1 MDTQQAPED
10 RDCATDP
17 DGREAEPR
25 SSAVRRPWR
34 GLLRDTLLLGGA
46 CALVLVLVN
55 LFVAQPFGIPSGS
68 MEGGLRI
75 GDRVV
80 VDKLAYRFGSQPQR
94 GDVVVFDG
102 RGSFVDPG
110 AADPGQSAGEGS
122 GDDFVKRVI
131 GVGGDTVV
139 CCDTRGRLSVDG
151 VPLDESGYLFPGDAP
166 SAVPFSIK
174 VPEGRLFVLGDHRS
188 DSRDSRDHLGDPGG
202 GFVPVDKVT
211 GRVDWV
217 VYPVGHWRSL
227 DRPQAF
233 AVLAS
238 ELRKGV
244 GRGQQ
249 G

>member
-25 SSAVRRPWR
+25 SSAVRR
-34 GLLRDTLLLGGA
+34 LIRDLVVLGA
-46 CALVLVLVN
+46 VCASVLALVN
-55 LFVAQPFGIPSGS
+55 AFAAQPFAIPSGS
-68 MEGGLRI
+68 MEGALRI
-75 GDRVV
+75 GDRVL
-80 VDKLAYRFGSQPQR
+80 VDKVGYRFGAPQR

-102 RGSFVDPG
+102 RGSFVDEG
-110 AADPGQSAGEGS
+110 TVDSGDGS
-122 GDDFVKRVI
+122 GDYFVKRVI
-131 GVGGDTVV
+131 GVAGDTVT
-139 CCDTRGRLSVDG
+139 CCDSKGWLSVDG
-151 VPLDESGYLFPGDAP
+151 VPLDESGYLFPGDVP

-174 VPEGRLFVLGDHRS
+174 VPADRLFVLGDHRS

-217 VYPVGHWRSL
+217 VYPIGHWRSL
-227 DRPQAF
+227 DRPPVF

-244 GRGQQ
+244 GHGQQ

>member
-1 MDTQQAPED
+1 MDTRQTSED

-17 DGREAEPR
+17 EGRRAEPR
-25 SSAVRRPWR
+25 SSAVRR
-34 GLLRDTLLLGGA
+34 LLRDVLLLGGVV
-46 CALVLVLVN
+46 ALVLLLVN
-55 LFVAQPFGIPSGS
+55 TFVAQPFGIPSGS

-80 VDKLAYRFGSQPQR
+80 VDKLAYRLGAPQR
-94 GDVVVFDG
+94 GDVIVFDG
-102 RGSFVDPG
+102 RGSFVDG
-110 AADPGQSAGEGS
+110 GTADGGDGS

-131 GVGGDTVV
+131 GVAGDTVV
-139 CCDTRGRLSVDG
+139 CCGPDGRLSVDG
-151 VPLDESGYLFPGDAP
+151 VELDESGYLFPGDAP

-174 VPEGRLFVLGDHRS
+174 VPAGRLFVLGDHRS
-188 DSRDSRDHLGDPGG
+188 MSRDSRDHLGDPGG

-233 AVLAS
+233 AVLAAD
-238 ELRKGV
+238 LRE
-244 GRGQQ
+244 RGAR

>member
-25 SSAVRRPWR
+25 SSAVRR
-34 GLLRDTLLLGGA
+34 LVRDVLLLGGVV
-46 CALVLVLVN
+46 ALVLVLVN
-55 LFVAQPFGIPSGS
+55 ATVAQPFGIPSGS
-68 MEGGLRI
+68 MEGTLRI

-80 VDKLAYRFGSQPQR
+80 VDKLAYRFGSPQR

-102 RGSFVDPG
+102 RGSFVDTG
-110 AADPGQSAGEGS
+110 AADRGEGS
-122 GDDFVKRVI
+122 GDYFVKRVI

-139 CCDTRGRLSVDG
+139 CCGPGGRLSVDG

-166 SAVPFSIK
+166 SAVPFSIR
-174 VPEGRLFVLGDHRS
+174 VPAGRLFVLGDHRS
-188 DSRDSRDHLGDPGG
+188 DSSDSRDHLGDPGG

-217 VYPVGHWRSL
+217 VYPVGHWREL

-238 ELRKGV
+238 ELRKGA
-244 GRGQQ
+244 GGGQ
-249 G
+249 